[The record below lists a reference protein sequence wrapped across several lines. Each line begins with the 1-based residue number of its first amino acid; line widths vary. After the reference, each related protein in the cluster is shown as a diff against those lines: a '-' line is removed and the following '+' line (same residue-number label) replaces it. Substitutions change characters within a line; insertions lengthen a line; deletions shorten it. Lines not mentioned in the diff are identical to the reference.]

1 MKFIFLYEEVIF
13 RVWVCVC
20 VFVGLTFFSKSDII
34 FLYCFRTF
42 FVACKK
48 KSIKERGWFALFGYE
63 WNETNLE
70 LPVHSESGLNACYF
84 LGKFFVTGESK
95 KRDSFTSFNIV
106 NELSGFQKNMSFFS
120 NTSYSWTW
128 LTNELLLNIHIS
140 FSKSSKKRRAVN
152 ENGNFVLHASTPNFA
167 KVEKARVSDNK

>member
-1 MKFIFLYEEVIF
+1 MKRLYSAFE
-13 RVWVCVC
+13 CVC
-20 VFVGLTFFSKSDII
+20 VFLWGWLFFSKSDII

-106 NELSGFQKNMSFFS
+106 NELSGFQKNMSFFQIPH
-120 NTSYSWTW
+120 TRGHDW
-128 LTNELLLNIHIS
+128 LTSCCWTYTFLSAKAAKKEGQSMKMEISCCMHPHQTLL
-140 FSKSSKKRRAVN
+140 R
-152 ENGNFVLHASTPNFA
+152 
-167 KVEKARVSDNK
+167 

>member
-1 MKFIFLYEEVIF
+1 M
-13 RVWVCVC
+13 C
-20 VFVGLTFFSKSDII
+20 VFLWGWLFSVSQTSYFYTVSEL
-34 FLYCFRTF
+34 FLLL
-42 FVACKK
+42 AKK
-48 KSIKERGWFALFGYE
+48 GIKERGWFALFGYE